1 MTSRRNFIRNA
12 ALGAGATAL
21 YPALSRAGSH
31 PASAFKGTGNFTI
44 GIADYT
50 FRHFSIPE
58 SIKLM
63 QQLGVSA
70 LSIKDFHMP
79 LDSNQQAINDVLEQ
93 YKQGGIEV
101 YGVGVIY
108 MKTSQ
113 EVDRAFN
120 YARMAGVPLII
131 GVPTYDLLDYTEQKV
146 KEYNI
151 RIAIH
156 NHGPQDKLYPG
167 PREVYEKIKDR
178 DERMGLCLD
187 IGHSERA
194 GEEPAEAVRKY
205 GKRIYDM
212 HIKDVTKAEND
223 GQAIPVG
230 RGVINFQGLVKA
242 LRKAGYQGH
251 CSLEFEKNEK
261 AKADEIPGM
270 SESVGYFSGVNESIR

>member
-1 MTSRRNFIRNA
+1 MTTRRHFIRNA
-12 ALGAGATAL
+12 ALGAGAAAL
-21 YPALSRAGSH
+21 YPSVSHAGSYLS
-31 PASAFKGTGNFTI
+31 SAKATGGFTI
-44 GIADYT
+44 GMADYT

-63 QQLGVSA
+63 QQLGVQAISV
-70 LSIKDFHMP
+70 KDFHMP
-79 LDSNQQAINDVLEQ
+79 LNSTQQQINDVLAQ
-93 YKQGGIEV
+93 YKEGGIKV
-101 YGVGVIY
+101 YAVGVIY
-108 MKTSQ
+108 MKTTQ

-131 GVPTYDLLDYTEQKV
+131 GVPEYDLLDYTEQKV
-146 KEYNI
+146 KQYDI

-167 PREVYEKIKDR
+167 PREVYEKIKDK
-178 DERMGLCLD
+178 DSRMGLCLD

-194 GEEPAEAVRKY
+194 GEEPAAAVAKY

-230 RGVINFQGLVKA
+230 RGVINFQALVKA
-242 LRKAGYQGH
+242 LRKANYQGH

-261 AKADEIPGM
+261 AKSDEIPGM
-270 SESVGYFSGVNESIR
+270 SESVGYFSGVSKSIS

>member
-1 MTSRRNFIRNA
+1 MTNSRRNFIRNA
-12 ALGAGATAL
+12 ALGAGAAAL
-21 YPALSRAGSH
+21 YPSLSRAGSSVA
-31 PASAFKGTGNFTI
+31 PAPKKGGYTI

-50 FRHFSIPE
+50 FRSFSIQE

-63 QQLGVSA
+63 QQLGVDA
-70 LSIKDFHMP
+70 LSVKDFHMP
-79 LDSNQQAINDVLEQ
+79 LNSSQQQINDIMAQ
-93 YKQGGIEV
+93 YREGGIKV
-101 YGVGVIY
+101 YAVGVIY
-108 MKTSQ
+108 MKTTQ

-131 GVPTYDLLDYTEQKV
+131 GVPEYNLLDYTEQKV

-151 RIAIH
+151 RVAIH

-167 PREVYEKIKDR
+167 PREVYEKISHR
-178 DERMGLCLD
+178 DVRMGLCLD

-194 GEEPAEAVRKY
+194 GEVPSAAVEKY

-230 RGVINFQGLVKA
+230 RGVIDFQKLVKA
-242 LRKAGYQGH
+242 LRKANYQGH
-251 CSLEFEKNEK
+251 CSLEYEKGEK
-261 AKADEIPGM
+261 VKTDEIPGM
-270 SESVGYFSGVNESIR
+270 SESVGYFSGVSETIA